1 MLSLKRIFG
10 MIATAAA
17 LACGVVA
24 HAGPVLQ
31 GPVLNGPVLQG
42 PVLQGPVLQGPVL
55 QGPVLQGPALNSQ
68 TIGRPVAVTLPNGE
82 TIAVR

>member
-42 PVLQGPVLQGPVL
+42 PVLQGPVLQGP
-55 QGPVLQGPALNSQ
+55 ALNSQ